1 MLSLLSMNH
10 SQRELKSLFSC
21 SSIVLVSFA
30 VYIRQVSS
38 AYNNSSELTACGISF
53 TYKRK
58 SNGPRI
64 EPSGTPQDNLPGEEY
79 FLPTFTINDL
89 LVRYELNQ
97 SIVDVEKPRYFI
109 LSRRMPRSIVSKAFC
124 RSIKTIPVSNPS
136 SKPVWT
142 LLVKLKLKLNLNL
155 KLKLKL
161 NLKLKLRLNLNLNL

>member
-1 MLSLLSMNH
+1 MDSSDTLLSSIHPKYVTLLCCLILISPYLMSRSVWFFRCHFVPNRIDFVLSSPKWMLSLLSMNY

-64 EPSGTPQDNLPGEEY
+64 EP
-79 FLPTFTINDL
+79 
-89 LVRYELNQ
+89 
-97 SIVDVEKPRYFI
+97 
-109 LSRRMPRSIVSKAFC
+109 
-124 RSIKTIPVSNPS
+124 
-136 SKPVWT
+136 
-142 LLVKLKLKLNLNL
+142 
-155 KLKLKL
+155 
-161 NLKLKLRLNLNLNL
+161 